1 MKFILG
7 SANFTEEYGYLKK
20 KIKINDLK
28 KILSNFN
35 GNFSMIDTAPSYGRS
50 EKLIGKIING
60 QSINFTTKI
69 AKFNNNNIY
78 KIIDNFKSNFERSL
92 KNLNTDNF
100 YGIFFHNEKDL
111 QSKNIDKFLKILDE
125 YKSQKLIKKIG
136 CSVYNLNNF
145 LKLQKKYNFKIVQ
158 FPLNIFDINPKKK
171 N

>member
-1 MKFILG
+1 
-7 SANFTEEYGYLKK
+7 
-20 KIKINDLK
+20 
-28 KILSNFN
+28 
-35 GNFSMIDTAPSYGRS
+35 MIDTAPSYGRS

-111 QSKNIDKFLKILDE
+111 QSKTH
-125 YKSQKLIKKIG
+125 
-136 CSVYNLNNF
+136 
-145 LKLQKKYNFKIVQ
+145 
-158 FPLNIFDINPKKK
+158 KK
-171 N
+171 NRLLCVQSK